1 MARCLA
7 PITIKNP
14 AAWEK
19 RQLRFLHDKPALFRY
34 GRDNLRPVNSDA
46 LVVPCGKCLACLKN
60 KQSSM
65 VVRCLRE
72 AEKRGS
78 FAFMT
83 LTYDDDHLPI
93 TESMWRV
100 NLRTGVEEQSEE
112 MDFVST
118 GFHPEPAYLD
128 FFRGKEGTPVP
139 RYKSFVHCRIM
150 EYEWQIRITPS
161 VCRSD
166 VRQWLKQARIQ
177 YKRDHGEPLPD
188 FSYVAIS
195 EYGSRTCRPHYH
207 LAFFGLKPFH
217 LRYLLNAWR
226 FGKVKQF
233 RMVACI
239 NKDKS
244 SGFVKAS
251 KYIGKY
257 MSKGRFEC
265 ESVKDCN
272 AQKPRVC
279 QSKHF
284 GVADLDPL
292 RRQVLCFDMLGE
304 YDPDLLVRPDG
315 EPLSRIDVDRL
326 VHEIPR
332 RLVFR
337 VDERTVLPLPRIIRD
352 KIFKLQDN
360 ETKKTISASLW
371 TMVSAHIRDV
381 SARDRQQQFEQ
392 FCASNPQRTL
402 SENYAEFAYFEK
414 YLAGVEEATMQENF
428 RSFYSKSKL

>member
-7 PITIKNP
+7 PITIANP
-14 AAWEK
+14 AQWEK
-19 RQLRFLHDKPALFRY
+19 RQLKFLHDKPALFRY
-34 GRDNLRPVNSDA
+34 GRDNLRPINSDV

-100 NLRTGVEEQSEE
+100 NLRTGVEEQCEQ

-128 FFRGKEGTPVP
+128 FFRGKDGSSTP
-139 RYKSFVHCRIM
+139 RYKTFVYCRIL
-150 EYEWQIRITPS
+150 EYEWQVRVTPS

-177 YKRDHGEPLPD
+177 YKRDYGESLPD

-195 EYGSRTCRPHYH
+195 EYGSRSCRPHYH

-233 RMVACI
+233 RMVACV

-257 MSKGRFEC
+257 MSKGEFEC
-265 ESVKDCN
+265 SSVKSCD
-272 AQKPRVC
+272 AQRPRVC

-284 GVADLDPL
+284 GTSDLDPI
-292 RRQVLCFDMLGE
+292 RRQVLCFDMVGE
-304 YDPDLLVRPDG
+304 YDPDTLLRLDGTALAPDQL
-315 EPLSRIDVDRL
+315 EKL
-326 VHEIPR
+326 VSEVPR

-337 VDERTVLPLPRIIRD
+337 VDDRTVLPLPRIIRD
-352 KIFKLQDN
+352 KIFKVCDY
-360 ETKKTISASLW
+360 ETSKKIPSSLW
-371 TMVSAHIRDV
+371 TMVAASIRDMFD
-381 SARDRQQQFEQ
+381 RDRDEQFER
-392 FCASNPQRTL
+392 FCTGNPQRTL
-402 SENYAEFAYFEK
+402 SENYAAFAYFAE
-414 YLAGVEEATMQENF
+414 YSASCEASALREDF
-428 RSFYSKSKL
+428 RTFYSQSKL

>member
-7 PITIKNP
+7 PITIANP
-14 AAWEK
+14 SSWEK

-34 GRDNLRPVNSDA
+34 GRDNLRPINSDA

-100 NLRTGVEEQSEE
+100 NLRTGVEEQSEPL
-112 MDFVST
+112 DFVST
-118 GFHPEPAYLD
+118 GYHPEQKYLD
-128 FFRGKEGTPVP
+128 FFRGVDGGSVP
-139 RYKSFVHCRIM
+139 RYRTFVHCRIL

-177 YKRDHGEPLPD
+177 YKRDYGESLPD

-217 LRYLLNAWR
+217 LRYLLNSWR

-233 RMVACI
+233 RMVACV

-257 MSKGRFEC
+257 MSKGEFEC
-265 ESVKDCN
+265 SSVKSCD
-272 AQKPRVC
+272 AQRPRVC

-284 GVADLDPL
+284 GTSDLEPL
-292 RRQVLCFDMLGE
+292 RRQVLCFDMVGE
-304 YDPDLLVRPDG
+304 YDPDTLLRSDG
-315 EPLSRIDVDRL
+315 SPLSSDQLEKL
-326 VHEIPR
+326 VSEVPR
-332 RLVFR
+332 RLVYR
-337 VDERTVLPLPRIIRD
+337 VDERTVLPLPRIVRD
-352 KIFKLQDN
+352 KIFKVCDS
-360 ETKKTISASLW
+360 ETSKKISSSLW
-371 TMVSAHIRDV
+371 TMVAASIRDMYD
-381 SARDRQQQFEQ
+381 RDRDEQFRQ
-392 FCASNPQRTL
+392 FCASNPERTL
-402 SENYAEFAYFEK
+402 SQNYAAFAYFAEFSSTCQ
-414 YLAGVEEATMQENF
+414 ASAMREDF